1 MTIVT
6 GHKRADHR
14 RDRRDKGVHCCSS
27 GGAGSWRGAGEVRVD
42 MKVSAR
48 GVPESLSLDPV
59 IVVGYATAKARSA
72 IYSLLFTAK
81 RLSAH
86 GSTLRSAV

>member
-1 MTIVT
+1 MSAATTVT

-27 GGAGSWRGAGEVRVD
+27 GGAGSWRGAGEVRVN

-48 GVPESLSLDPV
+48 GVPESPDPV
-59 IVVGYATAKARSA
+59 IGVGSA
-72 IYSLLFTAK
+72 TAK
-81 RLSAH
+81 RLYAH
-86 GSTLRSAV
+86 ASTLRPAVEG

>member
-1 MTIVT
+1 MTTAT

-48 GVPESLSLDPV
+48 GVPESLNPV
-59 IVVGYATAKARSA
+59 IGVGSA
-72 IYSLLFTAK
+72 TAK

-86 GSTLRSAV
+86 GSTRWSAVEG

>member
-1 MTIVT
+1 MTTAT

-48 GVPESLSLDPV
+48 GVPESLDPV
-59 IVVGYATAKARSA
+59 IGVGPA
-72 IYSLLFTAK
+72 TAK

-86 GSTLRSAV
+86 GSTRWSAVEG

>member
-14 RDRRDKGVHCCSS
+14 RDRREKGFHCCSS

-59 IVVGYATAKARSA
+59 IVVGYATAK
-72 IYSLLFTAK
+72 
-81 RLSAH
+81 RLAAH
-86 GSTLRSAV
+86 GSTLSRCGPPW

>member
-6 GHKRADHR
+6 GHKRAVHR
-14 RDRRDKGVHCCSS
+14 RDRRDKGFHCCSS

-42 MKVSAR
+42 MKMSAR
-48 GVPESLSLDPV
+48 GVPESLNPV
-59 IVVGYATAKARSA
+59 VVVGSA
-72 IYSLLFTAK
+72 TAK

-86 GSTLRSAV
+86 GSTLRSAVEG

>member
-6 GHKRADHR
+6 GHKRAVHR
-14 RDRRDKGVHCCSS
+14 RDRRYKGFHCCSS

-42 MKVSAR
+42 MKMSAR
-48 GVPESLSLDPV
+48 GVPEPLDPV
-59 IVVGYATAKARSA
+59 ILVGSA
-72 IYSLLFTAK
+72 TAK

-86 GSTLRSAV
+86 GSTLRSAVEG